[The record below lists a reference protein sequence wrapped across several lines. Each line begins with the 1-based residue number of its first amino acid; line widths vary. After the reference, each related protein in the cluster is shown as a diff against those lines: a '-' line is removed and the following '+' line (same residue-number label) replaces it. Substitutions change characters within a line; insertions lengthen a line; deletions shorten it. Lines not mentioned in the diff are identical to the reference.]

1 LTTVRQA
8 HRKEIRMIKVS
19 VLYPNSEGSRFD
31 LDYYLNTHMPMVQ
44 SEVGSALKGMGVDAG
59 LAGGT
64 PGVPAPYAAIGHLI
78 FDSLEDFQA
87 SFGPKAHTIFADVPN
102 YTDITPV
109 TQISEIKL

>member
-8 HRKEIRMIKVS
+8 HREEIRMIKVS